1 MISMPLSWT
10 LPLSLASRSML
21 ITPDWPR
28 KVLAVMR
35 EGLPN
40 MVSPSAST
48 ARPLTWPTVA
58 PATSI
63 ITVSLTMA
71 SRTRSSTRLER

>member
-1 MISMPLSWT
+1 MMSMPLSCT
-10 LPLSLASRSML
+10 LPLSLASRSIL

-40 MVSPSAST
+40 MVSPRAST
-48 ARPLTWPTVA
+48 ASPLTWPMVA

-63 ITVSLTMA
+63 ITVSLTMV
-71 SRTRSSTRLER
+71 SRTRSSTKPER